1 MDAPPITTV
10 WVVRFTKIFFYL
22 CALMMLLVG
31 LAGALEVDVTIKP
44 KFMPYYWHYFAE
56 VGLLP
61 SLEVGVAVSPQV
73 TVLGKITGY
82 YYDDSFYLQDEEEE
96 NGEGDA
102 EKKLIR
108 YSELAIA
115 PGIGPRYTF
124 LGKENIDLYGYGVV
138 SLPILKEIEKGEQ
151 NNIKAFL
158 CDLGVGSAYKL
169 KNDLS
174 LIVELGLQGY
184 KAQYN
189 DEEYAAQISPISSMG
204 VRLAF

>member
-1 MDAPPITTV
+1 M
-10 WVVRFTKIFFYL
+10 
-22 CALMMLLVG
+22 
-31 LAGALEVDVTIKP
+31 
-44 KFMPYYWHYFAE
+44 
-56 VGLLP
+56 
-61 SLEVGVAVSPQV
+61 
-73 TVLGKITGY
+73 
-82 YYDDSFYLQDEEEE
+82 
-96 NGEGDA
+96 
-102 EKKLIR
+102 
-108 YSELAIA
+108 
-115 PGIGPRYTF
+115 
-124 LGKENIDLYGYGVV
+124 
-138 SLPILKEIEKGEQ
+138 PILKEIEKGEQ